1 MTLNARFFR
10 LLTENELFSGVSP
23 ELLRTVFTESQV
35 SFVRFVREE
44 TLVCAID
51 GIPALGLLLR
61 GEVLVQSEN
70 GEVPLQTLQPGDLF
84 GGEAL
89 YSGARTPVGNLIAGK
104 AGEAALLSK
113 SAVTL
118 LLERDS
124 GFAFRYIRHLSRQ
137 IALLGSRVG
146 RYAGGSAEQ
155 KLAQYLLRGFGD
167 YKTFE
172 LDLSMSRLAV
182 LLHIGRASLYR
193 AFASLEQHGAV
204 HRDGKNVRLVDR
216 DMLLRF
222 VAQS

>member
-1 MTLNARFFR
+1 MTLNDRFFR

-23 ELLRTVFTESQV
+23 ELLRSVLTDTQV
-35 SFVRFVREE
+35 SFIRFVREE
-44 TLVCAID
+44 TVPCTAD
-51 GIPALGLLLR
+51 GRPALGFLLR
-61 GEVLVQSEN
+61 GELLRQSEN
-70 GEVPLQTLQPGDLF
+70 GAVPLQTLHPGDLF

-89 YSGARTPVGNLIAGK
+89 YSGAQTPASNLIAGK
-104 AGEAALLSK
+104 AGEAALLAK

-118 LLERDS
+118 LIERDS
-124 GFAFRYIRHLSRQ
+124 GFAFRYIRHLSQQ
-137 IALLGSRVG
+137 IVLFGSRVG

-216 DMLLRF
+216 DMLLQF
-222 VAQS
+222 VTQ

>member
-1 MTLNARFFR
+1 MTLNARFFQM
-10 LLTENELFSGVSP
+10 LSETELFSGVDP
-23 ELLRTVFTESQV
+23 ELLHSVLTESQV
-35 SFVRFVREE
+35 SFIRFAREE
-44 TLVCAID
+44 AIACETD
-51 GIPALGLLLR
+51 GKPALGLLLR
-61 GEVLVQSEN
+61 GELIQQSEN
-70 GEVPLQTLQPGDLF
+70 GAVPLLTLRAGDLF

-89 YSGARTPVGNLIAGK
+89 YSGTQKPAGTLVAGK
-104 AGEAALLSK
+104 AGEAALLAK

-124 GFAFRYIRHLSRQ
+124 GFAFRYIRGLSQ
-137 IALLGSRVG
+137 AVALLSGRVG
-146 RYAGGSAEQ
+146 QYAGGSAEQ

-216 DMLLRF
+216 DTLLQF
-222 VAQS
+222 VAQ

>member
-1 MTLNARFFR
+1 MTLNATFFR
-10 LLTENELFSGVSP
+10 LLTENEVFSGVRP
-23 ELLRTVFTESQV
+23 DLLRAVLTDSQV
-35 SFVRFVREE
+35 RFIRFVREE
-44 TLVCAID
+44 PIVCILD
-51 GIPALGLLLR
+51 ERPALGLLLR
-61 GEVLVQSEN
+61 GELLQQSEN
-70 GEVPLQTLQPGDLF
+70 GAVPLQTLQPGDLF
-84 GGEAL
+84 GSEAL
-89 YSGARTPVGNLIAGK
+89 YSDARTPVGILTAAK

-124 GFAFRYIRHLSRQ
+124 GFAFRYIRHLSQQ
-137 IALLGSRVG
+137 ITLLGSRVG

-172 LDLSMSRLAV
+172 LDLSMSRLAT

-216 DMLLRF
+216 DTLLLF
-222 VAQS
+222 VPQ

>member
-23 ELLRTVFTESQV
+23 ELLRAVLTESQV
-35 SFVRFVREE
+35 RFIRFAREE
-44 TLVCAID
+44 TIVCALD
-51 GIPALGLLLR
+51 GRPALGCLLL
-61 GEVLVQSEN
+61 GELLQQREN
-70 GEVPLQTLQPGDLF
+70 CAVPLQTPQTGDVF

-89 YSGARTPVGNLIAGK
+89 YSGTQTPAGSLVAAK

-113 SAVTL
+113 STVTL

-124 GFAFRYIRHLSRQ
+124 GFAFRYIRHLSQQ

-204 HRDGKNVRLVDR
+204 RRDGKNVRLVDR
-216 DMLLRF
+216 DTLLMF
-222 VAQS
+222 VPQT